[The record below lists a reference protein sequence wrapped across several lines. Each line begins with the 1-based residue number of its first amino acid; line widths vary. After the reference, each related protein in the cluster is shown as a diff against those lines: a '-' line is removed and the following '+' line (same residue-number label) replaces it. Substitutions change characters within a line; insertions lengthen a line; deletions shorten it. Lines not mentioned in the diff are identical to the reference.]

1 MTLLQNIQCLLL
13 LHVSGSCLCSK
24 LDAKRHSCKMCNS
37 RLECSPYLQG
47 MDELTPM
54 GTADVV
60 EATQDNIRRYVLE
73 PKDLGINRWAAL
85 PDPKHHA
92 TS

>member
-1 MTLLQNIQCLLL
+1 
-13 LHVSGSCLCSK
+13 
-24 LDAKRHSCKMCNS
+24 MCQAAVCAAS
-37 RLECSPYLQG
+37 LMQSASSASLARSATAGEGGVWLQG

-73 PKDLGINRWAAL
+73 PKDLGINRWAGP
-85 PDPKHHA
+85 PDIKHQA

>member
-1 MTLLQNIQCLLL
+1 
-13 LHVSGSCLCSK
+13 
-24 LDAKRHSCKMCNS
+24 
-37 RLECSPYLQG
+37 

-73 PKDLGINRWAAL
+73 PRDLGIKRWATL
-85 PDPKHHA
+85 PDFMHPG
-92 TS
+92 TSSLRSFSIRGLRMCLTA

>member
-1 MTLLQNIQCLLL
+1 MW
-13 LHVSGSCLCSK
+13 
-24 LDAKRHSCKMCNS
+24 
-37 RLECSPYLQG
+37 LQG

-73 PKDLGINRWAAL
+73 PKDLGINRWAGP
-85 PDPKHHA
+85 PDIKHHA

>member
-1 MTLLQNIQCLLL
+1 MEA
-13 LHVSGSCLCSK
+13 LHVSGSCLGSK
-24 LDAKRHSCKMCNS
+24 LDAKHQFCKICNS
-37 RLECSPYLQG
+37 RSGCSLYLQG
-47 MDELTPM
+47 LDELTPM

-73 PKDLGINRWAAL
+73 PKDLGINRWAVL
-85 PDPKHHA
+85 PNFNYHA

>member
-1 MTLLQNIQCLLL
+1 
-13 LHVSGSCLCSK
+13 
-24 LDAKRHSCKMCNS
+24 
-37 RLECSPYLQG
+37 

-73 PKDLGINRWAAL
+73 PKDLGIKRWAVL
-85 PDPKHHA
+85 PDIEHHA
-92 TS
+92 TSGPWSFSIGGLNTCLTL

>member
-1 MTLLQNIQCLLL
+1 
-13 LHVSGSCLCSK
+13 
-24 LDAKRHSCKMCNS
+24 MCNS
-37 RLECSPYLQG
+37 RLGWSLYLQG

-73 PKDLGINRWAAL
+73 PKDLGINRWAVL
-85 PDPKHHA
+85 PDSKHHA

>member
-1 MTLLQNIQCLLL
+1 
-13 LHVSGSCLCSK
+13 
-24 LDAKRHSCKMCNS
+24 
-37 RLECSPYLQG
+37 

-73 PKDLGINRWAAL
+73 PKDLGINRWAVV
-85 PDPKHHA
+85 PGSNHFA